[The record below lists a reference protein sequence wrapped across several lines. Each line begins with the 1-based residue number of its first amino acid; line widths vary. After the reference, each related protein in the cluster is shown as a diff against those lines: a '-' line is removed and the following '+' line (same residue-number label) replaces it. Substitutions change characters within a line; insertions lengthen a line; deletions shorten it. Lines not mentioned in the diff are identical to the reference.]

1 MGTPRTNSR
10 ERILAAA
17 AEVARETG
25 PGSVSLDAVAQR
37 AGVSKGG
44 LLYNFPSKA
53 ALMKGLVAS
62 YVDAFERD
70 LEQAVA
76 AGEPLVSAYLR
87 LAAEASDEDD
97 TAAWIFS
104 AVAED
109 PNFLEPVKRHRE
121 RLLNRLKAH
130 SPDTAG
136 ILVAF
141 FAVEGL
147 HSMKLFDTTLVS
159 AEERALIF
167 ERLRAITGAAST

>member
-17 AEVARETG
+17 ADVAREAG
-25 PGSVSLDAVAQR
+25 PGSVSLDAVAHR

-70 LEQAVA
+70 LEEAVA

-87 LAAEASDEDD
+87 LAAEACAEDE
-97 TAAWIFS
+97 TAAWIFA

-121 RLLNRLKAH
+121 RLLDRLKAH
-130 SPDTAG
+130 STDTAG

-141 FAVEGL
+141 FAMEGL
-147 HSMKLFDTTLVS
+147 LSMKLFGTTLVS
-159 AEERALIF
+159 AEERTIMID
-167 ERLRAITGAAST
+167 RLRAITGATET

>member
-1 MGTPRTNSR
+1 MSTPRTNSR

-17 AEVARETG
+17 ADVAREMG

-62 YVDAFERD
+62 YVDAFEHD

-76 AGEPLVSAYLR
+76 AGESLVPAYLR
-87 LAAEASDEDD
+87 LAAEACDEDE

-109 PNFLEPVKRHRE
+109 PNFLEPVKQHRQ

-141 FAVEGL
+141 FAMEGL
-147 HSMKLFDTTLVS
+147 LSMKLFDTTLVS
-159 AEERALIF
+159 AEERAMMID
-167 ERLRAITGAAST
+167 RLRAIIGAAPT